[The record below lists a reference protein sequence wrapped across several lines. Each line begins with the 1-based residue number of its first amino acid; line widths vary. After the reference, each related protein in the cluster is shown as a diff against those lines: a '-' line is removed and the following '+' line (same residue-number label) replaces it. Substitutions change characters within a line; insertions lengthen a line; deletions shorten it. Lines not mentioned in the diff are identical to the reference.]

1 MISSAV
7 MSFLRGQLN
16 KSSRIWYKGEWP
28 FPHSRFGHF
37 RIQYTKGGW
46 AGLLHH
52 LDGVRFRR
60 TSRLCKFCKYSWS
73 PICLYLALR
82 FWILEN
88 ISMIEIDFT
97 RTNVPAPSQFLC
109 YSKTEFAFVGTNPQL
124 IYYFQVLSLGTPLPA
139 DYKFNSGQRIH
150 KWTILH
156 YSPFKVVIY
165 FQSKQILISEITLRI
180 CLTTGVMKWFFTRQ
194 NLHFLQSFT
203 VTKLVSQGKQAS

>member
-1 MISSAV
+1 M
-7 MSFLRGQLN
+7 
-16 KSSRIWYKGEWP
+16 
-28 FPHSRFGHF
+28 
-37 RIQYTKGGW
+37 QY
-46 AGLLHH
+46 H
-52 LDGVRFRR
+52 LEGVRFSR
-60 TSRLCKFCKYSWS
+60 TSKFCKYSWS
-73 PICLYLALR
+73 LRYLYLALR

-97 RTNVPAPSQFLC
+97 RTNVPAPSKFLC

-139 DYKFNSGQRIH
+139 DYKFNSGPRIH

-165 FQSKQILISEITLRI
+165 FQSKQMLFSEIILHI
-180 CLTTGVMKWFFTRQ
+180 CLTPGVMKWVFTRQ

-203 VTKLVSQGKQAS
+203 VTKLVSQGKQTS